1 MIKVLKENECLS
13 LKEIMEKFVGKAN
26 YTGICKSVK
35 QLEKYH
41 EIKSLTLNIPA
52 ARKFYGKNIK
62 TKIKLYFIEE

>member
-1 MIKVLKENECLS
+1 
-13 LKEIMEKFVGKAN
+13 MEKFVGKAN
-26 YTGICKSVK
+26 YRAIWKSVK